1 MIEILLLAAV
11 STKMPSPPPPPP
23 PPPIP
28 VENVGLPGR
37 ETSFVKEVD
46 DLPAEDPPSADGVQ
60 KLPNTASA
68 QKGFNRRGN
77 RNY

>member
-11 STKMPSPPPPPP
+11 STKMPSPPPP

-46 DLPAEDPPSADGVQ
+46 DLPAEDTPSAGGVQ
-60 KLPNTASA
+60 KLPNAAAA

-77 RNY
+77 RNH

>member
-23 PPPIP
+23 PIP

-37 ETSFVKEVD
+37 ETFFVKEVD
-46 DLPAEDPPSADGVQ
+46 DLPAEDPPSAEGVQ
-60 KLPNTASA
+60 KLPNTAA
-68 QKGFNRRGN
+68 AKKDFNRRGN
-77 RNY
+77 RNH